1 MTGSTTLTKFDE
13 VSLRE
18 LARGVLQPTR
28 PRPDLE
34 VEIEMVRT
42 AGDSYPQIEVVSI
55 PDAFRQTGNEFEH
68 AATMRFVR
76 PDPSSAWFDSPEDV
90 IALVGEPE
98 LPAPHPLRTPLIIVA
113 VSTAVAGA
121 LLGLAAATGVLAL

>member
-34 VEIEMVRT
+34 VEIETVGP
-42 AGDSYPQIEVVSI
+42 GDSYPQIEVVTI

-68 AATMRFVR
+68 AATLRFVR

-98 LPAPHPLRTPLIIVA
+98 LPAPHPLRMPLIIVA
-113 VSTAVAGA
+113 ASTAVA
-121 LLGLAAATGVLAL
+121 